1 MKLIKL
7 TDVCCGDTLYINSN
21 CILSC
26 EHKYHNESETWYT
39 RVGLLYENAFEF
51 WYVKETIEEIQSQL
65 EGNPA
70 KVYIDKHKVGKRI
83 QAIRFAKRNGPET
96 IFRYYSCNCVGV
108 KQLGKRQQFTQQS
121 TIKKYCRLS
130 RNNSTEIARGV
141 EI

>member
-65 EGNPA
+65 DGKTNDNNQVGQRIKGIRLEKGMTTKEFGAFIGATDSNVTSWEKGRTSPNPERLKNIADLAGMTVQQLLEG
-70 KVYIDKHKVGKRI
+70 
-83 QAIRFAKRNGPET
+83 
-96 IFRYYSCNCVGV
+96 
-108 KQLGKRQQFTQQS
+108 
-121 TIKKYCRLS
+121 
-130 RNNSTEIARGV
+130 
-141 EI
+141 

>member
-65 EGNPA
+65 DGKTN
-70 KVYIDKHKVGKRI
+70 DNNQVGQRI
-83 QAIRFAKRNGPET
+83 KAIRLEKGMTTKEFGAFIGATDSNVTSWEKGRTSPNPE
-96 IFRYYSCNCVGV
+96 
-108 KQLGKRQQFTQQS
+108 
-121 TIKKYCRLS
+121 RLKI
-130 RNNSTEIARGV
+130 IADLTGMTV
-141 EI
+141 QELLEG

>member
-39 RVGLLYENAFEF
+39 RVGLLYENRFEF

-65 EGNPA
+65 EGKPA
-70 KVYIDKHKVGKRI
+70 EVYIDKHQVGKRI
-83 QAIRFAKRNGPET
+83 KAIRLAKGMNQTEFAKFT
-96 IFRYYSCNCVGV
+96 SVTVTGV
-108 KQLGKRQQFTQQS
+108 QYWEYGKNLPS
-121 TIKKYCRLS
+121 KERLKI
-130 RNNSTEIARGV
+130 IADLAGITV
-141 EI
+141 QKLLEG

>member
-65 EGNPA
+65 DGKTN
-70 KVYIDKHKVGKRI
+70 DNNQVGQRI
-83 QAIRFAKRNGPET
+83 KAIRLEKGMTTKEFGAFIGATDSNVTSWEKGRTSPNPE
-96 IFRYYSCNCVGV
+96 
-108 KQLGKRQQFTQQS
+108 
-121 TIKKYCRLS
+121 RLKI
-130 RNNSTEIARGV
+130 IADLAGMTV
-141 EI
+141 QELLEG

>member
-39 RVGLLYENAFEF
+39 RVGLLYENRFEF

-65 EGNPA
+65 EGKTN
-70 KVYIDKHKVGKRI
+70 DNNQVGQRI
-83 QAIRFAKRNGPET
+83 KAIRLEKGMTTKEFGAFIGATDSNVTSWEKGRTSPNPE
-96 IFRYYSCNCVGV
+96 
-108 KQLGKRQQFTQQS
+108 
-121 TIKKYCRLS
+121 RLKI
-130 RNNSTEIARGV
+130 IADLTGMTV
-141 EI
+141 QELLEG